1 MASFD
6 QKHKQMRVFMFHPR
20 ASVNIALG
28 RDKPNHTLA
37 RYDNFYQH
45 CCMKPV
51 AEETFECDQNI
62 HTETTAL
69 VKKIIPWKAKPH
81 RAARNQRRDVFCTQK
96 VGFDLFLDF
105 KVTFCLDIS
114 SRTLLSYFLTPV

>member
-1 MASFD
+1 
-6 QKHKQMRVFMFHPR
+6 MFHPR
-20 ASVNIALG
+20 ASVNIATLG

-62 HTETTAL
+62 HTEITAL
-69 VKKIIPWKAKPH
+69 VKNHTLESKTTPRCQEPKKG
-81 RAARNQRRDVFCTQK
+81 C
-96 VGFDLFLDF
+96 FLHS
-105 KVTFCLDIS
+105 KGWI
-114 SRTLLSYFLTPV
+114 